1 MADEQIIY
9 LSPEEELTNVRERLE
24 KTQARHIILVIPPQT
39 QLRSHVGWRLLRS
52 RTREL
57 NKDVLV
63 ISSDRQIRAVVKAAG
78 FRVADSQESPA
89 SGGMRPGSH
98 PSRSG
103 PGGRTPARVRNVPG
117 TGTGRGTPDQG
128 SSTDIRRREQPA
140 RGARTGA
147 STARPTPDKQS
158 STPEEPVSHVD
169 DPSKSGTTNPISST
183 FGSQGKAFGP
193 DYDYRIETSPSRFTA
208 KPEQED
214 DEPDQLVEDY
224 NVAQSILR
232 AAEQGKIG
240 AATNPPEGQLPP
252 PQSPGAP
259 HAFNEIA
266 QDPFAFMEDRYP
278 SPLPEQRGRSS
289 LEELDE
295 EIPDISNYPTS
306 VLSSGDIEDLG
317 DEGDI
322 VKPGRSSPRS
332 WSKPVLEEPET
343 AESSRIYGVRP
354 RNNRQGNLPQDDE
367 VEDEL
372 PPIANQSTRTVPPP
386 RRVTTPLPYAGT
398 RTPAPQPQ
406 AQPPAPGRPRMP
418 TRGTP
423 AAPQR
428 GTGRPASTA
437 SGREAAA
444 RMPART
450 APAKSAR
457 TGGMPI
463 GLITIVA
470 IALFFLIMGILI
482 YYVPSAD
489 VTVTIPSQTFSTP
502 LAFMAT
508 AASQQDVVHH
518 TVAATTLVFDT
529 SVTGTGPASGSKKV
543 GTTPATGTVTFTNNG
558 NNPVDIPTGT
568 IVSTTNGKKFATTV
582 DALVLKKGSAVG
594 NTVPVQVQAQ
604 VQGTDGNV
612 PINSITVIPSDSLA
626 SISQANNNA
635 NVSLTVT
642 NPRSLTNGGVGNA
655 TTVTPSDIAKLKTTL
670 EPQVQQRANA
680 WLAQQVH
687 TDDVQGKPAQKEMV
701 AATPDLGQVTPSGTF
716 MERLSLHM
724 TVLVVRAADLQAA
737 AQAEFNAAAM
747 KAKANYALVP
757 QQKVNLA
764 KTSSKA
770 CAPVSSETSIMLCYT
785 ATGQI
790 APQVSEQKIR
800 DLVVR
805 KPVQEAESELT
816 SSVPGISSVGI
827 TINPGF
833 FPWMPL
839 QSQRI
844 SVHFKVVPAST
855 TPNK

>member
-1 MADEQIIY
+1 
-9 LSPEEELTNVRERLE
+9 
-24 KTQARHIILVIPPQT
+24 
-39 QLRSHVGWRLLRS
+39 
-52 RTREL
+52 
-57 NKDVLV
+57 
-63 ISSDRQIRAVVKAAG
+63 
-78 FRVADSQESPA
+78 
-89 SGGMRPGSH
+89 
-98 PSRSG
+98 
-103 PGGRTPARVRNVPG
+103 
-117 TGTGRGTPDQG
+117 
-128 SSTDIRRREQPA
+128 
-140 RGARTGA
+140 
-147 STARPTPDKQS
+147 
-158 STPEEPVSHVD
+158 
-169 DPSKSGTTNPISST
+169 
-183 FGSQGKAFGP
+183 
-193 DYDYRIETSPSRFTA
+193 
-208 KPEQED
+208 
-214 DEPDQLVEDY
+214 
-224 NVAQSILR
+224 
-232 AAEQGKIG
+232 
-240 AATNPPEGQLPP
+240 
-252 PQSPGAP
+252 
-259 HAFNEIA
+259 
-266 QDPFAFMEDRYP
+266 
-278 SPLPEQRGRSS
+278 
-289 LEELDE
+289 
-295 EIPDISNYPTS
+295 
-306 VLSSGDIEDLG
+306 
-317 DEGDI
+317 
-322 VKPGRSSPRS
+322 
-332 WSKPVLEEPET
+332 
-343 AESSRIYGVRP
+343 
-354 RNNRQGNLPQDDE
+354 
-367 VEDEL
+367 
-372 PPIANQSTRTVPPP
+372 
-386 RRVTTPLPYAGT
+386 
-398 RTPAPQPQ
+398 
-406 AQPPAPGRPRMP
+406 
-418 TRGTP
+418 
-423 AAPQR
+423 
-428 GTGRPASTA
+428 
-437 SGREAAA
+437 
-444 RMPART
+444 MPART

-518 TVAATTLVFDT
+518 TLPATTLVFDT

-655 TTVTPSDIAKLKTTL
+655 ATVTPSDIAKLKTTL

>member
-89 SGGMRPGSH
+89 SGGIRPGSR

-103 PGGRTPARVRNVPG
+103 SGGRTPARVRNVPG
-117 TGTGRGTPDQG
+117 TGTGRGTPDRG

-140 RGARTGA
+140 RT
-147 STARPTPDKQS
+147 TPDKQS
-158 STPEEPVSHVD
+158 STPQEPVSHVD

-183 FGSQGKAFGP
+183 FGPQGKAFGP

-240 AATNPPEGQLPP
+240 AATSPTEGQLPP

-259 HAFNEIA
+259 RAFNEIA

-322 VKPGRSSPRS
+322 VKPGRPSPRS

-343 AESSRIYGVRP
+343 AESSRVYGVRP
-354 RNNRQGNLPQDDE
+354 RNNRQGNLPRDDE
-367 VEDEL
+367 DEDEL
-372 PPIANQSTRTVPPP
+372 PPITDQSTRAVPQPS
-386 RRVTTPLPYAGT
+386 RRMTTPLPGVGGE
-398 RTPAPQPQ
+398 RTPISQPQ
-406 AQPPAPGRPRMP
+406 AQPPARPRTP

-423 AAPQR
+423 AVAAQR
-428 GTGRPASTA
+428 GAGRPAPAATGRPA
-437 SGREAAA
+437 AA
-444 RMPART
+444 RTPARATT
-450 APAKSAR
+450 AKRAR
-457 TGGMPI
+457 TGSMRGNLII
-463 GLITIVA
+463 GVTL
-470 IALFFLIMGILI
+470 ILI
-482 YYVPSAD
+482 LLVIGMLFYFVPSAA
-489 VTVTIPSQTFSTP
+489 VTVTIPSQSFNTP
-502 LAFMAT
+502 LALTAT
-508 AASQQDVVHH
+508 ATSQQDVVHH
-518 TVAATTLVFDT
+518 TLPATTLVFNT
-529 SVTGTGPASGSKKV
+529 SVTGTGSASGSNKV
-543 GTTPATGTVTFTNNG
+543 GTTPATGSVIFTNNG
-558 NNPVDIPTGT
+558 KTPVDIPTGT
-568 IVSTTNGKKFATTV
+568 IVSTSNGKKFATTV
-582 DALVLKKGSAVG
+582 DALVPTTQSRVG
-594 NTVPVQVQAQ
+594 NTVPVQIQAQ
-604 VQGTDGNV
+604 IQGTDGNV
-612 PINSITVIPSDSLA
+612 PAHSITVIDSLD
-626 SISQANNNA
+626 SIKQANNNVQL
-635 NVSLTVT
+635 NLTVT
-642 NPRSLTNGGVGNA
+642 NPQSITNGVVGNA
-655 TTVTPSDIAKLKTTL
+655 TTVAPGDINKLKATL
-670 EPQVQQRANA
+670 EPQVQQQATA
-680 WLAQQVH
+680 WLAQHVH
-687 TDDVQGKPAQKEMV
+687 PGDVQGKPVQKEMV
-701 AATPDLGQVTPSGTF
+701 TATPGQGQVAPSGTF
-716 MERLSLHM
+716 TASLSMRM

-757 QQKVNLA
+757 QQKVSLA

-770 CAPVSSETSIMLCYT
+770 CTPGSSETSIILCYS

-800 DLVVR
+800 DLMSG

-816 SSVPGISSVGI
+816 SNVPGISSVGI

-833 FPWMPL
+833 FPWMPW

-844 SVHFKVVPAST
+844 SVHFKVVPAPI
-855 TPNK
+855 TPKK

>member
-89 SGGMRPGSH
+89 SGGIRPGSR

-103 PGGRTPARVRNVPG
+103 SGGRTPARVRNVPG
-117 TGTGRGTPDQG
+117 TGTGRGTPDRG

-140 RGARTGA
+140 RT
-147 STARPTPDKQS
+147 TPDKQS
-158 STPEEPVSHVD
+158 STPQEPVSHVD

-183 FGSQGKAFGP
+183 FGPQGKAFGP

-240 AATNPPEGQLPP
+240 AATSPTEGQLPP

-259 HAFNEIA
+259 RAFNEIA

-322 VKPGRSSPRS
+322 VKPGRSLPRS

-354 RNNRQGNLPQDDE
+354 RNNRQGNIPQDDE

-372 PPIANQSTRTVPPP
+372 PPIANQSTRAVPPP
-386 RRVTTPLPYAGT
+386 RRVTTPLPYTGT
-398 RTPAPQPQ
+398 RTPTPQPQ

-423 AAPQR
+423 AAPPQR

-437 SGREAAA
+437 SGRQAAA
-444 RMPART
+444 RTPART
-450 APAKSAR
+450 APAKGAR
-457 TGGMPI
+457 TGGMR
-463 GLITIVA
+463 GLLTAILTI
-470 IALFFLIMGILI
+470 ILI
-482 YYVPSAD
+482 VVVAVVLIYFVPSAD

-502 LAFMAT
+502 LALTAT
-508 AASQQDVVHH
+508 ANSQQDVVLH

-529 SVTGTGPASGSKKV
+529 SATGTGPASGSKKV
-543 GTTPATGTVTFTNNG
+543 GTTPATGTVIFTNNG
-558 NNPVDIPTGT
+558 NTPVDIPTGT
-568 IVSTTNGKKFATTV
+568 IVSTTSGKKFATTV
-582 DALVLKKGSAVG
+582 DALVLKKGSDVG
-594 NTVPVQVQAQ
+594 NSVPVQVQAQ

-612 PINSITVIPSDSLA
+612 PINSITVIPSDSHNLDN
-626 SISQANNNA
+626 IRNA
-635 NVSLTVT
+635 NPPKTQVNLSVT
-642 NPRSLTNGGVGNA
+642 NPEPFTNGGVGNA
-655 TTVTPSDIAKLKTTL
+655 TTVTPSDIAKLKATL

-680 WLAQQVH
+680 WLAQQVRV
-687 TDDVQGKPAQKEMV
+687 DDVQGKPVQKEMV

-770 CAPVSSETSIMLCYT
+770 CTPVSSETSIVLCYT

-800 DLVVR
+800 DLMVR

>member
-89 SGGMRPGSH
+89 SGGIRPGSR

-103 PGGRTPARVRNVPG
+103 SGGRTPARVRNVPG
-117 TGTGRGTPDQG
+117 TGTGRGTPDRG

-140 RGARTGA
+140 RT
-147 STARPTPDKQS
+147 TPDKQS
-158 STPEEPVSHVD
+158 STPQEPVSHVD

-183 FGSQGKAFGP
+183 FGPQ
-193 DYDYRIETSPSRFTA
+193 YDYRIETSPSRFTA

-240 AATNPPEGQLPP
+240 AATSPTEGQLPP

-259 HAFNEIA
+259 RAFNEIA

-289 LEELDE
+289 LEVLD
-295 EIPDISNYPTS
+295 
-306 VLSSGDIEDLG
+306 
-317 DEGDI
+317 
-322 VKPGRSSPRS
+322 
-332 WSKPVLEEPET
+332 EPET

-354 RNNRQGNLPQDDE
+354 RNNRQGNIPQDDE

-372 PPIANQSTRTVPPP
+372 PPIANQSTRAVPPP
-386 RRVTTPLPYAGT
+386 RRVTTPLPYTGT
-398 RTPAPQPQ
+398 RTPTPQPQ

-423 AAPQR
+423 AAPPQR

-437 SGREAAA
+437 SGRQAAA
-444 RMPART
+444 RTPART
-450 APAKSAR
+450 APAKGAR
-457 TGGMPI
+457 TGGMR
-463 GLITIVA
+463 GLLTAILTI
-470 IALFFLIMGILI
+470 ILI
-482 YYVPSAD
+482 VVVAVVLIYFVPSAD

-502 LAFMAT
+502 LALTAT
-508 AASQQDVVHH
+508 ANSQQDVVLH

-529 SVTGTGPASGSKKV
+529 SATGTGPASGSKKV
-543 GTTPATGTVTFTNNG
+543 GTTPATGTVIFTNNG
-558 NNPVDIPTGT
+558 NTPVDIPTGT
-568 IVSTTNGKKFATTV
+568 IVSTTSGKKFATTV
-582 DALVLKKGSAVG
+582 DALVLKKGSDVG
-594 NTVPVQVQAQ
+594 NSVPVQVQAQ

-612 PINSITVIPSDSLA
+612 PINSITVIPSDSHNLDN
-626 SISQANNNA
+626 IRNA
-635 NVSLTVT
+635 NPPKTQVNLSVT
-642 NPRSLTNGGVGNA
+642 NPEPFTNGGVGNA
-655 TTVTPSDIAKLKTTL
+655 TTVTPSDIAKLKATL

-680 WLAQQVH
+680 W
-687 TDDVQGKPAQKEMV
+687 
-701 AATPDLGQVTPSGTF
+701 
-716 MERLSLHM
+716 
-724 TVLVVRAADLQAA
+724 
-737 AQAEFNAAAM
+737 
-747 KAKANYALVP
+747 
-757 QQKVNLA
+757 
-764 KTSSKA
+764 
-770 CAPVSSETSIMLCYT
+770 
-785 ATGQI
+785 
-790 APQVSEQKIR
+790 
-800 DLVVR
+800 
-805 KPVQEAESELT
+805 
-816 SSVPGISSVGI
+816 
-827 TINPGF
+827 
-833 FPWMPL
+833 
-839 QSQRI
+839 
-844 SVHFKVVPAST
+844 
-855 TPNK
+855 

>member
-103 PGGRTPARVRNVPG
+103 PGGRTPARARNVPG

-147 STARPTPDKQS
+147 STARTPPDQQS
-158 STPEEPVSHVD
+158 STPQEPVSRVD

-183 FGSQGKAFGP
+183 FGTQGKAFGP
-193 DYDYRIETSPSRFTA
+193 GYDYRIETSPSKFTA

-224 NVAQSILR
+224 NVAQSIRR

-240 AATNPPEGQLPP
+240 ATTNPLEGQLPP

-295 EIPDISNYPTS
+295 EIPDISNYPTG

-354 RNNRQGNLPQDDE
+354 RNSRQGNLRQDDE

-372 PPIANQSTRTVPPP
+372 PPIANQSTRAVLPP
-386 RRVTTPLPYAGT
+386 RRVTTPLPYAGP
-398 RTPAPQPQ
+398 RTPTPQPQ
-406 AQPPAPGRPRMP
+406 AQPPAPGRPRTP
-418 TRGTP
+418 TRGAP
-423 AAPQR
+423 AVPQR
-428 GTGRPASTA
+428 GTGRPASIA
-437 SGREAAA
+437 SGRQAAA
-444 RMPART
+444 RMPAGT
-450 APAKSAR
+450 APPKRAQGS
-457 TGGMPI
+457 GMHI
-463 GLITIVA
+463 GLITLLTFILFVA
-470 IALFFLIMGILI
+470 VTVILI
-482 YYVPSAD
+482 YFVPSAD

-502 LAFMAT
+502 LAFTAT

-518 TVAATTLVFDT
+518 TLPAATLVFDT
-529 SVTGTGPASGSKKV
+529 SVTGPGPASGSKKV
-543 GTTPATGTVTFTNNG
+543 GTTPATGTVIFTNKG
-558 NNPVDIPTGT
+558 NMPVDIPTGT
-568 IVSTTNGKKFATTV
+568 IVSTSNGKKFATTV
-582 DALVLKKGSAVG
+582 DALVPTTRSGVG
-594 NTVPVQVQAQ
+594 NTVPVPVQAQ

-612 PINSITVIPSDSLA
+612 PADSITVISDKSL
-626 SISQANNNA
+626 SVNLS
-635 NVSLTVT
+635 VT
-642 NPRSLTNGGVGNA
+642 NPRPFTNGGVGNA
-655 TTVTPSDIAKLKTTL
+655 TTVAPNDIAKLKATL
-670 EPQVQQRANA
+670 EPQVQQRANV
-680 WLAQQVH
+680 WLAQQAH
-687 TDDVQGKPAQKEMV
+687 AGDVQGKPVQQETV
-701 AATPDLGQVTPSGTF
+701 TATPDLGQVTPSGTF

-747 KAKANYALVP
+747 KAKAHYALVP
-757 QQKVNLA
+757 QQKVNLE

-770 CAPVSSETSIMLCYT
+770 CTPVSSETSIILCYT

-800 DLVVR
+800 DLVVS
-805 KPVQEAESELT
+805 KPVQAAESELT
-816 SSVPGISSVGI
+816 SSIPGINSVGI

>member
-89 SGGMRPGSH
+89 SGGTRPGSR

-103 PGGRTPARVRNVPG
+103 SGGRTPARGRNVPG
-117 TGTGRGTPDQG
+117 TGTGRGTPDRG

-140 RGARTGA
+140 RT
-147 STARPTPDKQS
+147 TPDKQS
-158 STPEEPVSHVD
+158 STPEEPVSRVD
-169 DPSKSGTTNPISST
+169 DPSKSGTTNPISSA

-193 DYDYRIETSPSRFTA
+193 GYDYRIETSPSRFTA

-232 AAEQGKIG
+232 AAEQGKMG
-240 AATNPPEGQLPP
+240 AATNPTEGQLPP

-259 HAFNEIA
+259 RAFNEIA

-295 EIPDISNYPTS
+295 EIPDISNYPTG

-354 RNNRQGNLPQDDE
+354 RNNRQGNIPQVDE
-367 VEDEL
+367 GEDEL
-372 PPIANQSTRTVPPP
+372 PPIANQSTRAVPPP
-386 RRVTTPLPYAGT
+386 RRVTTPLPYART
-398 RTPAPQPQ
+398 RTPTPQPQ

-418 TRGTP
+418 TGVPP
-423 AAPQR
+423 AAPPQR

-437 SGREAAA
+437 SGRQAAA

-457 TGGMPI
+457 TGGMRSV
-463 GLITIVA
+463 LA
-470 IALFFLIMGILI
+470 YFLIIGVILLI
-482 YYVPSAD
+482 FGMLVYYVPSAD
-489 VTVTIPSQTFSTP
+489 VTVTISSQTFSTP
-502 LAFMAT
+502 LALTAT
-508 AASQQDVVHH
+508 AASRQDVVHH
-518 TVAATTLVFDT
+518 TLPATTLVFDT

-543 GTTPATGTVTFTNNG
+543 GTTPATGSVIFTNNG
-558 NNPVDIPTGT
+558 NKPVDIPTGT
-568 IVSTTNGKKFATTV
+568 IVSTSNGKNFATTV
-582 DALVLKKGSAVG
+582 DALVLAKGSDVG
-594 NTVPVQVQAQ
+594 NSVPVQVQAQ
-604 VQGTDGNV
+604 TPGMDGNV
-612 PINSITVIPSDSLA
+612 PINSITVIPSASLT
-626 SISQANNNA
+626 SISQANNKATVN
-635 NVSLTVT
+635 LTVT
-642 NPRSLTNGGVGNA
+642 NPKPFTNGGVGNA
-655 TTVTPSDIAKLKTTL
+655 TTVTPSDIAQLKATL

-687 TDDVQGKPAQKEMV
+687 TDDVQGKPVQNETV
-701 AATPDLGQVTPSGTF
+701 TPKAGQVTPSGTF
-716 MERLSLHM
+716 TETLSLHM

-737 AQAEFNAAAM
+737 AQVEFNAAA
-747 KAKANYALVP
+747 KKVNPNYALVP

-770 CAPVSSETSIMLCYT
+770 CTPVSTETSIILCYT

-816 SSVPGISSVGI
+816 SSVPGISGVGRI

>member
-89 SGGMRPGSH
+89 SGGMRPGSR

-103 PGGRTPARVRNVPG
+103 SGGRTPARVRNVPG
-117 TGTGRGTPDQG
+117 TGTGRGTPDRG

-140 RGARTGA
+140 RI
-147 STARPTPDKQS
+147 TPDKQS
-158 STPEEPVSHVD
+158 STPQEPVSRVD

-183 FGSQGKAFGP
+183 FGPG
-193 DYDYRIETSPSRFTA
+193 YDYRIETSPSRFTA

-240 AATNPPEGQLPP
+240 AATNPTGGQLPP

-266 QDPFAFMEDRYP
+266 QDPFAFMEDKYP

-354 RNNRQGNLPQDDE
+354 RNNRQGNIPQDDE

-372 PPIANQSTRTVPPP
+372 PPIANQSTRAVPPP
-386 RRVTTPLPYAGT
+386 RRVTTPLPYART
-398 RTPAPQPQ
+398 RTPTPQPL

-437 SGREAAA
+437 SDRQAAA
-444 RMPART
+444 RMPTGT
-450 APAKSAR
+450 APARRAR
-457 TGGMPI
+457 TSGMHI
-463 GLITIVA
+463 GLIASLTI
-470 IALFFLIMGILI
+470 ILFLVVTSVLI
-482 YYVPSAD
+482 YFVPSAD

-502 LAFMAT
+502 LALTAT
-508 AASQQDVVHH
+508 AASQQDVLHH
-518 TVAATTLVFDT
+518 TLPATTLVFDT

-543 GTTPATGTVTFTNNG
+543 GTTPATGTVIFTNNG
-558 NNPVDIPTGT
+558 NTPVDIPTGT

-582 DALVLKKGSAVG
+582 DALVLKKGSEVG

-612 PINSITVIPSDSLA
+612 PINSITVIPRDSLA
-626 SISQANNNA
+626 SIRQANNNA
-635 NVSLTVT
+635 QVNLTVT
-642 NPRSLTNGGVGNA
+642 NPEPITNGGVGNA
-655 TTVTPSDIAKLKTTL
+655 TTVTPSDIAQLKATL

-680 WLAQQVH
+680 WLAQRAH
-687 TDDVQGKPAQKEMV
+687 AGDVQGKPVQKEKV
-701 AATPDLGQVTPSGTF
+701 AATPDLGQITPSGTF

-747 KAKANYALVP
+747 KAKAHYALVP
-757 QQKVNLA
+757 QQKVNLK
-764 KTSSKA
+764 KTSSKT
-770 CAPVSSETSIMLCYT
+770 CTPVSSETSIILCYT

-800 DLVVR
+800 DLMVR

>member
-103 PGGRTPARVRNVPG
+103 PGGRTPARARNVPG

-147 STARPTPDKQS
+147 STARTTPDQQS
-158 STPEEPVSHVD
+158 STPQEPVSRAD

-183 FGSQGKAFGP
+183 FGTQGKAFGP
-193 DYDYRIETSPSRFTA
+193 GYDYRIETSPSKFTA

-224 NVAQSILR
+224 NVAQSIRR

-240 AATNPPEGQLPP
+240 ATTNPLEGQLPP

-322 VKPGRSSPRS
+322 VKPGRSLPHS

-372 PPIANQSTRTVPPP
+372 PPIANQSTRAVPPP
-386 RRVTTPLPYAGT
+386 RRVTTPLPYAGP

-428 GTGRPASTA
+428 GVGRPASTA
-437 SGREAAA
+437 SGAAA

-450 APAKSAR
+450 APAKGAR
-457 TGGMPI
+457 TGGMR
-463 GLITIVA
+463 GLLTAILTIS
-470 IALFFLIMGILI
+470 LIVVVIVILI
-482 YYVPSAD
+482 YSVPSAV

-502 LAFMAT
+502 LALTAT

-518 TVAATTLVFDT
+518 TLHATTLVFDA
-529 SVTGTGPASGSKKV
+529 SVTETGTATGSKKV
-543 GTTPATGTVTFTNNG
+543 GTTPATGTVIFTNNG
-558 NNPVDIPTGT
+558 KKPVDIPTGT
-568 IVSTTNGKKFATTV
+568 IISTSNGKKFATTV
-582 DALVLKKGSAVG
+582 DALVPTIGSGVG
-594 NTVPVQVQAQ
+594 NTVPVQVQAE

-626 SISQANNNA
+626 SIRQANSNA
-635 NVSLTVT
+635 PVNLTVT
-642 NPRSLTNGGVGNA
+642 NPKPITNGGVGNA
-655 TTVTPSDIAKLKTTL
+655 TTVAPSDIAKLKAPL
-670 EPQVQQRANA
+670 ERDIEREADKWRADQVNKRN
-680 WLAQQVH
+680 VP
-687 TDDVQGKPAQKEMV
+687 GKLVLPPENVKA
-701 AATPDLGQVTPSGTF
+701 GQVTPSGTF
-716 MERLSLHM
+716 VGTLSVHT
-724 TVLVVRAADLQAA
+724 TVLVVLADDLQAA
-737 AQAEFNAAAM
+737 VNAEFNANVAATP
-747 KAKANYALVP
+747 KYANYALAP
-757 QQKVNLA
+757 LQNATWKEPGS
-764 KTSSKA
+764 KT
-770 CAPVSSETSIMLCYT
+770 CTPVSSETSITLCYT
-785 ATGQI
+785 ATGLI
-790 APQVSEQKIR
+790 ARQVSEQQIR
-800 DLVVR
+800 DLVVG
-805 KPVQEAESELT
+805 KPVQEAGSDLT
-816 SSVPGISSVGI
+816 SSRHGISSVGI